1 MSQEIQHGAVAAWQS
16 IAFNTKG
23 ASHAE
28 RLEVHTDGDGAHHE
42 ALVISRE
49 PASNWISGA
58 EEQIDLLIISL
69 SKRNSATGERVK
81 PSDSSLIKHIVNLLG
96 ETYAAASVAQAAM
109 SPDGY
114 SAYRLCFVGEDQ
126 MPIMAMHSKVDQDL

>member
-1 MSQEIQHGAVAAWQS
+1 MTAATGHRATADWRN
-16 IAFNTKG
+16 IAFNSTG
-23 ASHAE
+23 AQAAQ
-28 RLEVHTDGDGAHHE
+28 RLDVYTDGDFGHHE
-42 ALVISRE
+42 TLLISRE
-49 PASNWISGA
+49 PASHWISGA

-81 PSDSSLIKHIVNLLG
+81 PDDSSLIKHIANLLG
-96 ETYAAASVAQAAM
+96 ETHAAASAAQASM

-126 MPIMAMHSKVDQDL
+126 MPIMSTHSKVDQDL